1 MPGVILRA
9 IVQKLAAGTLQCHRL
24 ISSDGITTRN
34 FTIDKLQGIFGG
46 ASIDADLSKQNIPCL
61 GNTIGIARNLDE
73 YQLKICFNISSFSD
87 ADPVKLHLQKFRIGI
102 IASFAVLT
110 LKLMSPDP
118 DNGLRNWNFFA
129 TRLLRKAS
137 EFVSDLDTNIKS
149 TSSAHDSYLEETF
162 RFFEVPLS
170 DIQVAMAKIYYQS

>member
-9 IVQKLAAGTLQCHRL
+9 IVQKLAAGTLQCHRM

-61 GNTIGIARNLDE
+61 GNTIGIAKNLDE

-110 LKLMSPDP
+110 MKLMSADP

-137 EFVSDLDTNIKS
+137 EFVSDLDIKIKS
-149 TSSAHDSYLEETF
+149 TSNDHDSYLEETF
-162 RFFEVPLS
+162 KFFEVPLA
-170 DIQVAMAKIYYQS
+170 DIQIAMANIYYQS

>member
-9 IVQKLAAGTLQCHRL
+9 IVQKLVAGTLQCHRM
-24 ISSDGITTRN
+24 ISSDGITARN
-34 FTIDKLQGIFGG
+34 FTIDKLQGIFVG
-46 ASIDADLSKQNIPCL
+46 ASIDADLSKRNIPCL
-61 GNTIGIARNLDE
+61 GNTIGIAKNLDE

-87 ADPVKLHLQKFRIGI
+87 ADPAKLHLQKFRIGI

-110 LKLMSPDP
+110 LKLMSADA

-129 TRLLRKAS
+129 SRLLRKAS

-149 TSSAHDSYLEETF
+149 TRSDHDSYLEETF
-162 RFFEVPLS
+162 RFFEVPLA
-170 DIQVAMAKIYYQS
+170 DIQIAMANVYYQS